1 MTTKQVTLVTLL
13 AAGLVT
19 GGVVGFFNV
28 KPPRSDQYCDVLP
41 CTPCDL
47 DGADPL
53 MEDCLGEEGWLCCN
67 NGLTLCA
74 LMGEGECPG
83 MQLWCDDYEELPSG
97 GIECH
102 DEFGQGL
109 QVSTSTGEVKK

>member
-19 GGVVGFFNV
+19 GAVVGFF
-28 KPPRSDQYCDVLP
+28 KAPPRSDQYCDVLP

-47 DGADPL
+47 DGTDPL
-53 MEDCLGEEGWLCCN
+53 MEDCHGEEGWLCCDS
-67 NGLTLCA
+67 GLTLCA

-83 MQLWCDDYEELPSG
+83 MQLWCDDIEELPSG

-102 DEFGQGL
+102 DEWGQGL
-109 QVSTSTGEVKK
+109 QVSTSSGDVQK